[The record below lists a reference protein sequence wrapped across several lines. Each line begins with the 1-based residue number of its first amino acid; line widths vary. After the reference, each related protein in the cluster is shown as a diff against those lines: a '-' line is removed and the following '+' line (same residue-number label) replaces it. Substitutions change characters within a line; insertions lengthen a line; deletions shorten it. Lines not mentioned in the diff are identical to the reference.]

1 MSEKKHGG
9 SGRNQGRKFSYGEKS
24 KLFSMRVPE
33 SLHPECRKVIDKF
46 ILEKI
51 KIEKENQE

>member
-9 SGRNQGRKFSYGEKS
+9 PGRNQGRKYTYNEKS
-24 KLFSMRVPE
+24 KLFQMRVPE

-51 KIEKENQE
+51 KIEKENPE